1 MAQMTV
7 VYWRDIPAQII
18 VKKGRKT
25 AKRQLS
31 DRFQMAIDRAAMT
44 AELGE
49 TDDYLAHWR
58 RGEPESCG
66 DDDLEAEADRVT
78 DEIETA
84 YSQKRLKAIV
94 DAGGV
99 EQG

>member
-1 MAQMTV
+1 MAQRTV

-18 VKKGRKT
+18 VKQGRKT

-44 AELGE
+44 AELGD

-58 RGEPESCG
+58 RGEPESC
-66 DDDLEAEADRVT
+66 DDDLDAQADRAA
-78 DEIETA
+78 DEIENA